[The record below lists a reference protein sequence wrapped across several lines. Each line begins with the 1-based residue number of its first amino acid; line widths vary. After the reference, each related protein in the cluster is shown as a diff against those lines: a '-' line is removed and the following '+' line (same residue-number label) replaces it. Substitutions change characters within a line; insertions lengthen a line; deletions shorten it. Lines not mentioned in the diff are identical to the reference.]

1 MKWLTNDKN
10 EVVKNLLACIII
22 ISCFFSL
29 FYLVLGNDYIYGSH
43 SDWRQQ
49 HILFPEYFRTLFYD
63 TFDLFP
69 DFAFNLGGGQNIYNF
84 SYYSFLNPLVILS
97 YLFPFIEMID
107 WYQIIG
113 CIIPISSAILMYFYL
128 KRRHSFLTSLNGKT
142 VLTAKENGVIRIKLD
157 KKLENEILF
166 IRIKLGNYPSCEDNN
181 MRITINGIG
190 NKLTCKTWK
199 YHVDNTIFDYAI
211 YDTDSLKIKLTDGI
225 YEIEN
230 VEYYLMDESYISDIN
245 NNIDEFVFDEEQT
258 KGDKIVGNIDVTED
272 GYFTLSVPYDKGFKV
287 YVDGEKIEYEKVN
300 TAFIGFPINEGEHH
314 IEIEYEA
321 QFKKI
326 GMILSLF
333 GMVSYFLIVYKQN
346 RGKI

>member
-1 MKWLTNDKN
+1 
-10 EVVKNLLACIII
+10 
-22 ISCFFSL
+22 
-29 FYLVLGNDYIYGSH
+29 
-43 SDWRQQ
+43 
-49 HILFPEYFRTLFYD
+49 
-63 TFDLFP
+63 
-69 DFAFNLGGGQNIYNF
+69 
-84 SYYSFLNPLVILS
+84 
-97 YLFPFIEMID
+97 
-107 WYQIIG
+107 
-113 CIIPISSAILMYFYL
+113 
-128 KRRHSFLTSLNGKT
+128 
-142 VLTAKENGVIRIKLD
+142 
-157 KKLENEILF
+157 
-166 IRIKLGNYPSCEDNN
+166 

-190 NKLTCKTWK
+190 NKLTCKIWK
-199 YHVDNTIFDYAI
+199 YHVDNTTFDYAI